1 MEELNMKKEAFIV
14 KNAPAAIGPYSH
26 AVKAGN
32 LLFVSGQLPLKDG
45 ALLTDIPEAT
55 RACLTNL
62 KNMLEE
68 IGTSMDNVVKTVVF
82 LTDMAD
88 FAAMNEVYAEFFKE
102 NCPARSAVAV
112 AALPKGAKL
121 EIEAIVMVD

>member
-1 MEELNMKKEAFIV
+1 MKKEAFIV

-88 FAAMNEVYAEFFKE
+88 FAAMNEV
-102 NCPARSAVAV
+102 
-112 AALPKGAKL
+112 
-121 EIEAIVMVD
+121 

>member
-1 MEELNMKKEAFIV
+1 MKKEAFIV

>member
-1 MEELNMKKEAFIV
+1 MKKEAFIV

-121 EIEAIVMVD
+121 ESEAIVMVD

>member
-1 MEELNMKKEAFIV
+1 MKKEAFIV

-62 KNMLEE
+62 KTCWKKSEHQWTMW
-68 IGTSMDNVVKTVVF
+68 SKPWYF
-82 LTDMAD
+82 
-88 FAAMNEVYAEFFKE
+88 
-102 NCPARSAVAV
+102 
-112 AALPKGAKL
+112 
-121 EIEAIVMVD
+121 

>member
-1 MEELNMKKEAFIV
+1 MKKEAFIV

-45 ALLTDIPEAT
+45 VLLTDIPEAT